1 MNQPRV
7 RMFDTGQNDDL
18 HWQRLARD
26 AADATQTLPVSD
38 AADAPTRVDLGA
50 PSLVALENE
59 PSVGSAPGDGD
70 RPSRLRRRLT
80 ILATALMLTGSVVLA
95 TAAASN
101 QLPGSEPPAAPAA
114 PKERGPKKEPVNN
127 KAIPS
132 GAQAGN
138 AASAATG
145 SSGSGSGSAPTGTSA
160 PTPTTSATPSSSP
173 SGSPAPTGS
182 PSVSATPTPSGSSSA
197 EPSTSVVAAKQPVSP
212 WQAQP

>member
-18 HWQRLARD
+18 QWQRLARD

-59 PSVGSAPGDGD
+59 PSVGSAPGDDD

-101 QLPGSEPPAAPAA
+101 QLPGSEPPLLPQRRRSAAP
-114 PKERGPKKEPVNN
+114 RR
-127 KAIPS
+127 S
-132 GAQAGN
+132 L
-138 AASAATG
+138 
-145 SSGSGSGSAPTGTSA
+145 
-160 PTPTTSATPSSSP
+160 
-173 SGSPAPTGS
+173 
-182 PSVSATPTPSGSSSA
+182 
-197 EPSTSVVAAKQPVSP
+197 
-212 WQAQP
+212 